1 MAEVSSLWPRRG
13 GCEAMATGDV
23 GTAEDVGMG
32 ASGTTNEGRPE
43 DGGSAPPMKPLP
55 FLPTVRADVARLRE
69 EDMSPRALLRGIV
82 SQGFQALVVYR
93 IFRWFY
99 ERRIPTQPIRFFVER
114 FAEIVTGI
122 SIPAQA
128 QIGKGLRIH
137 HFGGIIIHS
146 ETVIGECC
154 TIYHGV
160 TLGDR
165 GGWGGAPRIGNHV
178 MIGAGAKILG
188 AVTIGNDCR
197 IGANAV
203 VTTSIPPRCLA
214 VGVPAVIKEPASAG
228 HRSH

>member
-1 MAEVSSLWPRRG
+1 MPGVYAKYALLCTGSLGIYLRG
-13 GCEAMATGDV
+13 V
-23 GTAEDVGMG
+23 LG
-32 ASGTTNEGRPE
+32 AIR
-43 DGGSAPPMKPLP
+43 
-55 FLPTVRADVARLRE
+55 
-69 EDMSPRALLRGIV
+69 RALSDPSHQDVEIVMITHESLFSQESAQRRRHPVDDICPTCGGPYRPMWHASEKRVTILRTLVRGLL

-93 IFRWFY
+93 IFRWFH
-99 ERRIPTQPIRFFVER
+99 ERGIPTQPIRFFVER
-114 FAEIVTGI
+114 LTEIVTGI

-146 ETVIGECC
+146 ETVIGEGC

-188 AVTIGNDCR
+188 RRYHWG
-197 IGANAV
+197 
-203 VTTSIPPRCLA
+203 
-214 VGVPAVIKEPASAG
+214 
-228 HRSH
+228 